1 MQFVPNYELKLLDE
15 ANFETEIAKSEEL
28 LQQYKNSGS
37 FTAFDGIQIYYEY
50 FLCENASANAV
61 LVHGLSEFSQKYH
74 EQIYYLLNQG
84 YNVFTFDLR
93 GHGLSDRLTN
103 QIDLLHVGK
112 FDDYVKDLSQF
123 IETVVIPIGDKPI
136 YLLSHSIGGAISAL
150 YLAENGEKVQKAVM
164 SAPCFDPVV
173 KAVPK
178 PVAWVFVGLNKWLKG
193 PKKKFAFSSEFNP
206 DVKYNIHHGSSKPR
220 FLYNMKMRCQ
230 NPRYQ
235 TTPMSYGWVSNA
247 FKLRSRI
254 VKDSFIKKIKTP
266 ILLITAQNDG
276 TVRNDAQIE
285 FAQKCNNCKMIEL
298 EGVTHAVFATDNDTM
313 RKMLECVYDYL
324 G

>member
-1 MQFVPNYELKLLDE
+1 MQFVPNYKLKLLDE
-15 ANFETEIAKSEEL
+15 ANFETEIAKSEEI
-28 LQQYKNSGS
+28 LQNLKISGS

-50 FLCENASANAV
+50 FLCENSSANAV

-103 QIDLLHVGK
+103 DLDLLHIGR

-123 IETVVIPIGDKPI
+123 IETVVIPTQDKPI
-136 YLLSHSIGGAISAL
+136 YLLSHSIGGAISAI
-150 YLAENGEKVQKAVM
+150 YLAKNSDKIKKAVM
-164 SAPCFDPVV
+164 SAPCFDPIV
-173 KAVPK
+173 KGAPK
-178 PVAWVFVGLNKWLKG
+178 PIAWAFVFLNKCLKG

-206 DVKYNIHHGSSKPR
+206 DVEYNIHHGSSKPR
-220 FLYNMKMRCQ
+220 FIHNMKMRSE

-254 VKDSFIKKIKTP
+254 VKNSFINKIKTP
-266 ILLITAQNDG
+266 ILLLSAQNDG

-285 FAQKCNNCKMIEL
+285 FSQKCSNCKLVEL

-313 RKMLECVYDYL
+313 GKMLECVYDYL